1 MSEQWVTDEIRKI
14 IATSSNQQNHI
25 LATLCNESPE
35 QPKALLHAVEM
46 KVSQM
51 LSILERQLKLK
62 VQGLPE
68 KFPQN
73 VFSECVLHY
82 QFHQMF
88 DQASF
93 KCELKA
99 TYCYPI
105 QNLSVEITIL
115 FLLDHVTSYKI
126 CAHLLVPWGLTHEH
140 QNISVVTMDH
150 HAKTSTYF

>member
-14 IATSSNQQNHI
+14 IATSSNQQNNI

-35 QPKALLHAVEM
+35 QPETLLHAVEM

-73 VFSECVLHY
+73 VFSDCVLYY

-88 DQASF
+88 NQSVF
-93 KCELKA
+93 QVRVKS
-99 TYCYPI
+99 
-105 QNLSVEITIL
+105 NL
-115 FLLDHVTSYKI
+115 LLPNPK
-126 CAHLLVPWGLTHEH
+126 LER
-140 QNISVVTMDH
+140 
-150 HAKTSTYF
+150 